1 VNINP
6 TLSPLVTP
14 APTTTRPSTNNRNL
28 AELSVDEAREAKPVS
43 NTDNQVNRTL
53 GQENSFNAN
62 QFERIS
68 RLPTNDDSEPLQT
81 GPNSGAISEY
91 VQTES
96 IEKRQALE
104 SLVGLD
110 LFV

>member
-1 VNINP
+1 MNINP
-6 TLSPLVTP
+6 TVSPLVTP
-14 APTTTRPSTNNRNL
+14 TPTTTRPSTNNRNL
-28 AELSVDEAREAKPVS
+28 VETSVEESREARSVS
-43 NTDNQVNRTL
+43 NTDNQVNRPL
-53 GQENSFNAN
+53 DQENSFNAN

-68 RLPTNDDSEPLQT
+68 RLPTNSQSEPQQS